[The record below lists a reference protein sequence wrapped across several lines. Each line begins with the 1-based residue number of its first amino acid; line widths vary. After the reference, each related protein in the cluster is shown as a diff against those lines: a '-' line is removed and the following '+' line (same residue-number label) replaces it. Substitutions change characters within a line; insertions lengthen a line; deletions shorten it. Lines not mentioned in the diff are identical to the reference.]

1 MSKNIFVFIVCGAK
15 EHIETLHFSMK
26 FLKKF
31 SKNEI
36 YVVTDKRKN
45 EILIDHDTII
55 DIHTPEKFNNHQA
68 SIYLKTGI
76 HKFLPKGNNYCYLDT
91 DVIAL
96 SEQCDAIFDEFIPPI
111 RFAPD
116 HCRVNKFSPYA
127 VNCNCS
133 SKWEKDRSLFN
144 SVINNSDK
152 NKPLIDPYII
162 KKKNELQLIFDAIKS
177 SKVKKVIAAIKYLFS
192 FPVFQLDDQFYFD
205 KKKRTWQLSTGEIV
219 LYEVDIKKMERET
232 GLHYNKWKRS
242 WLNDKGD
249 DIWKDECN
257 HLTEFINEAFNIKV
271 AEKNWQ
277 HWNGG
282 VFLFNDS
289 SLEFLESW
297 HKKTMTIFNLANW
310 KTRDQGTLIAT
321 VWELGLQDHP
331 VLDKKWNFLADRN
344 NNKLDFDNKGFFT
357 DDNWETKHK
366 VVFSHIYHSFGDS
379 KWELWKYV
387 ANRI

>member
-15 EHIETLHFSMK
+15 EHIESLHFSMK

-36 YVVTDKRKN
+36 YVVTDKKRN
-45 EILIDHDTII
+45 EILIDHETII

-96 SEQCDAIFDEFIPPI
+96 SEQCDAIFEEFIPPI

-127 VNCNCS
+127 VHCNCS

-144 SVINNSDK
+144 TVISKSDK
-152 NKPLIDPYII
+152 NKLLTDPYII
-162 KKKNELQLIFDAIKS
+162 KKKNELQLVFDAIKS
-177 SKVKKVIAAIKYLFS
+177 SKINKVIAAIKYLFS
-192 FPVFQLDDQFYFD
+192 FPVFQLDDQFFFD
-205 KKKRTWQLSTGEIV
+205 KKKRTWQLSSGEIV
-219 LYEVDIKKMERET
+219 LYEVDIKKMEKET
-232 GLHYNKWKRS
+232 GLHYNKWKRT
-242 WLNDKGD
+242 WLNDSGD
-249 DIWKDECN
+249 DIWQDECD
-257 HLTEFINEAFNIKV
+257 HLTEFINKDFKIKV
-271 AEKNWQ
+271 TEKNWQ

-282 VFLFNDS
+282 VFLFNDLS
-289 SLEFLESW
+289 YLFLEEW
-297 HKKTMTIFNLANW
+297 HKKTMAIFNLTDW

-331 VLDKKWNFLADRN
+331 VLAKKWNFLADRN
-344 NNKLDFDNKGFFT
+344 NNKLDFDNEGFFT

-379 KWELWKYV
+379 KWGLWNYIASKV
-387 ANRI
+387 